1 MQAMACPPGNSGCT
15 MLPLVPQWGMAT
27 ACVTTAP
34 PRLADPAIRQLGPS
48 FSSAVWPEPLPQPHW
63 VAINGLLARELGLDA
78 EWLASDEALQLFS
91 GNADEDGIQP
101 LATVYSGHQ
110 FGVWAG
116 QLGDGRALLIGQT
129 AGGQQIQ
136 LKGSGRTPYSR
147 GADGRAVLRSSI
159 REYLCSAAMHGL
171 DIPTTHALCIVGS
184 PAPVYREQTETA
196 AVITRTAPSFI
207 RFGHFEHF
215 SYSGQHQELRAL
227 ADFVLDRFYPDCR
240 ASRQPYL
247 AWLQRVVHRTA
258 DLIASWQAVGFMH
271 GVMNTDNMSILGLTL
286 DYGPFQFMDA
296 FDPAHICNHS
306 DRLGRYA
313 YQNQPGIAYWNLRA
327 LGQAL
332 LPLVPD
338 AESVN
343 RTIQTYEA
351 AFAHAMGQRM
361 AAKLG
366 LARASDSSNQLI
378 TDLLALMARE
388 HTDYTL
394 FWHALTGHVAGSAA
408 TPVHDLFLDRAALD
422 AWLPRFEA
430 LAKRAGKGH
439 SVARMQRANP
449 AIVLRNYM
457 AQDAIEQAQAGN
469 FNPVNEL
476 LQALQ
481 HPDRVPANHPEWM
494 RFPPDWAGAL
504 AVSCSS

>member
-1 MQAMACPPGNSGCT
+1 MT
-15 MLPLVPQWGMAT
+15 V
-27 ACVTTAP
+27 ACVKTATSQW
-34 PRLADPAIRQLGPS
+34 LAPAIRQLGPE
-48 FSSAVWPEPLPQPHW
+48 FSRAVEPEPLPDPHW
-63 VAINGLLARELGLDA
+63 VARNELLARELALDPQ
-78 EWLASDEALQLFS
+78 WLASDQALQRFS
-91 GNADEDGIQP
+91 GNAVTPDVAP

-129 AGGQQIQ
+129 PGGQQIQ

-171 DIPTTHALCIVGS
+171 GIPTTRALCIVGS
-184 PAPVYREQTETA
+184 PAPVYRERTETA
-196 AVITRTAPSFI
+196 AIITRTAASFI

-215 SYSGQHQELRAL
+215 SYSGQHRELKTL
-227 ADFVLDRFYPDCR
+227 ADFVLDRYYPDCR
-240 ASRQPYL
+240 ASDAPYL
-247 AWLQRVVHRTA
+247 ALLQRVVQRTA

-306 DRLGRYA
+306 DQLGRYA

-327 LGQAL
+327 LGHAL
-332 LPLVPD
+332 LPLIPD
-338 AESVN
+338 PERVK
-343 RTIQTYEA
+343 RTVHTYEA
-351 AFAHAMGQRM
+351 AFAEAMGQRM

-366 LARASDSSNQLI
+366 LAQASESSNQLV

-388 HTDYTL
+388 RTDYTL
-394 FWHALTGHVAGSAA
+394 FWHALTQHMAGDAEA
-408 TPVHDLFLDRAALD
+408 PLHDLFLDRAALD
-422 AWLPRFEA
+422 AWLLRFEA
-430 LAKRAGKGH
+430 LVEHAGKAH

-457 AQDAIEQAQAGN
+457 AQQAIEQAEGGD
-469 FNPVNEL
+469 FSLIGEL
-476 LQALQ
+476 LLALQ
-481 HPDRVPANHPEWM
+481 QPGQIPSGHPEWM
-494 RFPPDWAGAL
+494 QLPPDWAGRI

>member
-1 MQAMACPPGNSGCT
+1 
-15 MLPLVPQWGMAT
+15 MAT

-34 PRLADPAIRQLGPS
+34 PRLAEPAIRQLGPS
-48 FSSAVWPEPLPQPHW
+48 FFRAVGPEPLPEPHW
-63 VAINGLLARELGLDA
+63 VAINDLLARELDLDK
-78 EWLASDEALQLFS
+78 EWLASDEALELFS
-91 GNADEDGIQP
+91 GNADGGDIQP

-129 AGGQQIQ
+129 PDGQQIQ

-171 DIPTTHALCIVGS
+171 GIPTTRALCIAGS
-184 PAPVYREQTETA
+184 PAPVYRERTETA
-196 AVITRTAPSFI
+196 AVTTRTAPSFI

-215 SYSGQHQELRAL
+215 SYAGEHRELKTL

-240 ASRQPYL
+240 ASEQPYL
-247 AWLQRVVHRTA
+247 ALLQRVVRKTA
-258 DLIASWQAVGFMH
+258 DLIASWQAAGFMH

-306 DRLGRYA
+306 DGLGRYA

-327 LGQAL
+327 LGHAL

-338 AESVN
+338 AESMK
-343 RTIQTYEA
+343 RTVQTYEA
-351 AFAHAMGQRM
+351 AFAHAVGQRM

-366 LARASDSSNQLI
+366 LAHASESGIQLV

-388 HTDYTL
+388 RTDYTI
-394 FWHALTGHVAGSAA
+394 FWHALTQHMAGSSAA
-408 TPVHDLFLDRAALD
+408 PLHDLFVDRAALD
-422 AWLPRFEA
+422 AWLIRFET
-430 LAKRAGKGH
+430 LAQQAGQAH
-439 SVARMQRANP
+439 SIARMQRANP
-449 AIVLRNYM
+449 AIVLRNHM
-457 AQDAIEQAQAGN
+457 AQEAIERAEAGD
-469 FNPVNEL
+469 FSLVEEL
-476 LQALQ
+476 LLALQ
-481 HPDRVPANHPEWM
+481 QPDRAPAGHPEWM
-494 RFPPDWAGAL
+494 RFPPDWAA
-504 AVSCSS
+504 AIQVSCSS

>member
-1 MQAMACPPGNSGCT
+1 MT
-15 MLPLVPQWGMAT
+15 L
-27 ACVTTAP
+27 AP
-34 PRLADPAIRQLGPS
+34 PRWAEPAIHALGPQ
-48 FSSAVWPEPLPQPHW
+48 FSSAVDPEPLPEPHW
-63 VAINGLLARELGLDA
+63 VARNPALARELGLDA
-78 EWLASDEALQLFS
+78 QWLASEDALALFS
-91 GNADEDGIQP
+91 GNARPEHVQAR
-101 LATVYSGHQ
+101 ATVYSGHQ

-129 AGGQQIQ
+129 PDGQQLQ

-147 GADGRAVLRSSI
+147 GADGRAVLRSTI

-171 DIPTTHALCIVGS
+171 GIPTTRALCIVGS
-184 PAPVYREQTETA
+184 PAPVYRERTETA

-215 SYSGQHQELRAL
+215 SYAGQHQELRAL
-227 ADFVLDRFYPDCR
+227 ADFVMDRHYPECR
-240 ASRQPYL
+240 TSAQPVL
-247 AWLQRVVHRTA
+247 ALLARVVQRTA
-258 DLIASWQAVGFMH
+258 ELMASWQAVGFMH

-296 FDPAHICNHS
+296 YDPAHICNHS

-327 LGQAL
+327 LGHAL

-338 AESVN
+338 EQEVK
-343 RTIQTYEA
+343 RTVQAYEP
-351 AFAHAMGQRM
+351 AFAQAMARAM

-366 LARASDSSNQLI
+366 LAQASEAGNQLV

-388 HTDYTL
+388 RTDYTL
-394 FWHALTGHVAGSAA
+394 FWHALTGHMAGNAT
-408 TPVHDLFLDRAALD
+408 TPVPDFFLDRAGIS
-422 AWLPRFEA
+422 AWLDRYEA
-430 LAKRAGKGH
+430 LAARRESAH

-457 AQDAIEQAQAGN
+457 AQQAIEQAEGGD
-469 FNPVNEL
+469 FSLIGEL
-476 LQALQ
+476 LLALQ
-481 HPDRVPANHPEWM
+481 QPGQIPSGHPEWM
-494 RFPPDWAGAL
+494 QLPPDWAGRI